1 MAFVPKRSGW
11 GQGIDFFLD
20 PPGALIAVMV
30 KLTVVK
36 IAERHGELV
45 TYFTAKCARLGK
57 CQMMGMARLTVA
69 NEAGFGGD
77 KADMVLIAQ
86 PLRFSQMQFAFV
98 N

>member
-30 KLTVVK
+30 KLTVVN

-45 TYFTAKCARLGK
+45 TYFTA
-57 CQMMGMARLTVA
+57 QMR
-69 NEAGFGGD
+69 EAG
-77 KADMVLIAQ
+77 
-86 PLRFSQMQFAFV
+86 
-98 N
+98 